1 MKKLF
6 VFILI
11 LLFCGCSINKET
23 ITKAE
28 EVCEQNTGMSHINI
42 TNFRKITVVCNNG
55 AIFHI
60 SYFNTTH

>member
-6 VFILI
+6 VFLFI
-11 LLFCGCSINKET
+11 LLLCGCSINKET

-28 EVCEQNTGMSHINI
+28 EVCEQNAGMSRIDINSVTTI
-42 TNFRKITVVCNNG
+42 AVVCNNG

-60 SYFNTTH
+60 SMQHTE